1 VIGLSVSTD
10 QGSGP
15 AAGGTPP
22 GSDGE
27 RLEARGVSVNF
38 EGVKALADV
47 DLALAPGE
55 IIGLIGPNGAGKT
68 TFINVLSGFL
78 QPTTGRVWLQAR
90 DVTGATPYRL
100 ARLGVSRTFQSVH
113 PFPQLTVLDNVA
125 AGAIGVKI
133 RRAEALKRS
142 WELLD
147 LLQIGDKAHA
157 RANSLPY
164 GEEHLVGLARSL
176 AMHPR
181 YLLLDEP
188 ASGLNEVETDEL
200 VEIVRTVRQLFG
212 CGILIVEH
220 DMSVIMRLCER
231 VHVLDYG
238 HTISQGTAAE
248 VQRDPRVIE
257 AYLGSESARIA
268 QERSSHVGR

>member
-1 VIGLSVSTD
+1 MSVSQD
-10 QGSGP
+10 QRSTSV
-15 AAGGTPP
+15 AGGTSR
-22 GSDGE
+22 GGADD
-27 RLEARGVSVNF
+27 RLEARAVSVNF
-38 EGVKALADV
+38 HGVQALTEV
-47 DLALAPGE
+47 DLALRPGE
-55 IIGLIGPNGAGKT
+55 IVGLIGPNGAGKT
-68 TFINVLSGFL
+68 TFINVISGFL
-78 QPTTGRVWLQAR
+78 RPTSGRVWLKGR
-90 DVTGATPYRL
+90 DVTRATPYRL
-100 ARLGVSRTFQSVH
+100 ARRGVARTFQSVH

-125 AGAIGVKI
+125 AGAIGVRI
-133 RRAEALKRS
+133 GRGEALKRS

-147 LLQIGDKAHA
+147 LLQIGHKAHA

-238 HTISQGTAAE
+238 HTISQGTCDE